1 MEITLR
7 KMIVPRQQRS
17 HPCRRLNELLT
28 IWYQRQQQRRALLQ
42 LNDRMLSDIG
52 ISRCEAE
59 QEAAKPFWRE

>member
-17 HPCRRLNELLT
+17 RPCRRLNELLT
-28 IWYQRQQQRRALLQ
+28 IWYQRQQQRRVLLQ

>member
-7 KMIVPRQQRS
+7 NLIAHQPRR
-17 HPCRRLNELLT
+17 HPHRRLGELIT
-28 IWYQRQQQRRALLQ
+28 IWYQRQQQRRVLLQ

>member
-1 MEITLR
+1 MDITLHNTFAH
-7 KMIVPRQQRS
+7 RQQRR
-17 HPCRRLNELLT
+17 HIRGRLGELLT
-28 IWYQRQQQRRALLQ
+28 IWHQRQQQRRALLQ